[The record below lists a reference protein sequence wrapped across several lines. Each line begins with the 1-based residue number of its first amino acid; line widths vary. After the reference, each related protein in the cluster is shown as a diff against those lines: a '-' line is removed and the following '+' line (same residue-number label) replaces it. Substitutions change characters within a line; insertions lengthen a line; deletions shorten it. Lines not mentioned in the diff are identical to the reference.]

1 MNSDYCQLAG
11 TVHIPPDQ
19 QKEFNENVLTL
30 LNYCGIRKT
39 TTMTLADKTFTVTE
53 PVSID
58 KQGSIA
64 FDYSMLEKV
73 KHEVSTFNVNT
84 GQFFLPDSGYAE
96 FDLVGTLL
104 KTMCQAYSDS
114 PCYITHEG
122 KLIDIKNW
130 LCLLNYIFGQELPC
144 RNGNDVWELYSFFH
158 YAESFA
164 DLPPVKAWHHLAK
177 EIENTSLQQLET
189 AFILEMDEPITYEH
203 KSKGIKE
210 DDAGRLYAV

>member
-1 MNSDYCQLAG
+1 MGPTPITRSIRTYRRCENNAFYCLCNSKAP
-11 TVHIPPDQ
+11 HSI
-19 QKEFNENVLTL
+19 FS
-30 LNYCGIRKT
+30 
-39 TTMTLADKTFTVTE
+39 ATFSFAISAT
-53 PVSID
+53 
-58 KQGSIA
+58 
-64 FDYSMLEKV
+64 
-73 KHEVSTFNVNT
+73 
-84 GQFFLPDSGYAE
+84 
-96 FDLVGTLL
+96 GTLL

-114 PCYITHEG
+114 PCYIPHEG

-130 LCLLNYIFGQELPC
+130 LCLLNYILGQELPC